1 MSLHDDA
8 IVIDLHSDTLIPM
21 RATGYRFGVRHRNPL
36 LQRIGFYHTDLPRFL
51 ASGLTA
57 QYFGLVTVPYPEKGC
72 ARATFRQVEMLR
84 QAVREHDLLFAR
96 TGDDI
101 RRAKNG
107 GKFAALMG
115 IEGAHNLESKVEN
128 VRAFHETGVR
138 YIGLAHFTR
147 NAVCTPTGG
156 IGSDPKA
163 PLTGFGEEVIRE
175 MNRLGMIVD
184 LAHVA
189 KQAFLDGANL
199 SDKPVIVSHTGISG
213 AYELW
218 RNLDDDQV
226 RAVAETDGV
235 IGIIF
240 AWRYLGKKRGG
251 VEMLAPHF
259 EHVRKLVGAKHLA
272 LGSDYDGAV
281 EPVRGMEDVSNLRK
295 VTRLLEGMGWTESE
309 IRGVLGENVLRVMD
323 HNPPVDDPVPA
334 EKVET
339 GTP

>member
-1 MSLHDDA
+1 MSLHDES

-21 RATGYRFGVRHRNPL
+21 RATGYRFGVEHHNRL
-36 LQRIGFYHTDLPRFL
+36 LQKIGFYHTDLPRFL

-57 QYFGLVTVPYPEKGC
+57 QYFGLVTFPYPEKGC
-72 ARATFRQVEMLR
+72 AKATFRQVDMLKK
-84 QAVREHDLLFAR
+84 AVKEHDLVFAR
-96 TGDDI
+96 TANDI
-101 RRAKNG
+101 REAKKN

-115 IEGAHNLESKVEN
+115 IEGAHNLESKLEN
-128 VRAFHETGVR
+128 VRAFHDAGVR
-138 YIGLAHFTR
+138 YIGLAHFTK

-156 IGSDPKA
+156 LGSDRES
-163 PLTGFGEEVIRE
+163 PLTDFGHKVIVE

-189 KQAFLDGANL
+189 KQAFLDGAKASN
-199 SDKPVIVSHTGISG
+199 KPVIVSHTGISG

-218 RNLDDDQV
+218 RNLDDDQI
-226 RAVAETDGV
+226 RAVADTDGV

-251 VEMLAPHF
+251 VEMLASHF

-281 EPVRGMEDVSNLRK
+281 EPVRGLEEVSNLRK
-295 VTRLLEGMGWTESE
+295 VTDLLIELGWKESE

-323 HNPPVDDPVPA
+323 QSPPVDTPVENESVGQSSP
-334 EKVET
+334 
-339 GTP
+339 